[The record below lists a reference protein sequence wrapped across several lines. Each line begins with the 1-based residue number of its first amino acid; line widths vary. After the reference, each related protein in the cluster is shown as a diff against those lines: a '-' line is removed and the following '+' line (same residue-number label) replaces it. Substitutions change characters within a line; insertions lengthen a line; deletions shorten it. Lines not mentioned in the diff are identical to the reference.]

1 MPHMEVNGT
10 TLYYEMSGTGLP
22 IVFIHDYSTSHHL
35 FEPQAEYFSKR
46 AKVIVYDLR
55 GNGRSGKMNVEI
67 NRIVDTQIE
76 DLRGL
81 LDELDVK
88 RAVLVAC
95 SSGAVLAQK
104 FAYLF
109 PERVITMALVDS
121 YFQDDY
127 TTRGSKALEVL
138 QLCAWFSYYLPPEM
152 FIRSLR
158 VTYNKWLLAY
168 HILRKELLHKRTTE
182 RIKQRLALKHS
193 DSYGFAL
200 RLQIPVLIVAG
211 NHNARVLEQVKKTAA
226 KYPQARLAI
235 LDNAMYPSHLCQ
247 PQQFNQLLLNY
258 LKDHNAEQC
267 IDELNYYRSQ

>member
-1 MPHMEVNGT
+1 
-10 TLYYEMSGTGLP
+10 MSGSGLP

-55 GNGRSGKMNVEI
+55 GNGQSGKMNVEI
-67 NRIVDTQIE
+67 NRIVDTQVE

-81 LDELDVK
+81 LDELEVK
-88 RAVLVAC
+88 RAVIVAC

-121 YFQDDY
+121 YFQEDC
-127 TTRGSKALEVL
+127 RAKGSKVIEAL
-138 QLCAWFSYYLPPEM
+138 QLCALFSYYLPPEM

-182 RIKQRLALKHS
+182 WIKQRLALKYS

-200 RLQIPVLIVAG
+200 RLQIPVLVVAG

-235 LDNAMYPSHLCQ
+235 IDNAMYPSHLCQ
-247 PQQFNQLLLNY
+247 PHQFNQLLLNY
-258 LKDHNAEQC
+258 LKEQNVEQC
-267 IDELNYYRSQ
+267 IDELNHCRSNGSE